1 MSTFTLRVRSRHG
14 TCAEITLSTSSTGG
28 ISAEVTVNV
37 RETVAA
43 SDTRTYMEADEMKRG
58 WVVEGSEGC

>member
-1 MSTFTLRVRSRHG
+1 MRAFTLRVHSRHG

-28 ISAEVTVNV
+28 IGAEVTVNV

-43 SDTRTYMEADEMKRG
+43 SDTRTYMEADEMERG
-58 WVVEGSEGC
+58 WMVVGSEGC